1 MFAVE
6 FQTEIDDGNISY
18 TRKII
23 VRKLQGK
30 VRVIVLAEDADEDIG
45 FIDYLLAN
53 PIHDPNFV
61 PLTRDEIYDRT

>member
-6 FQTEIDDGNISY
+6 FQTKIDDGNISIPEKY
-18 TRKII
+18 R
-23 VRKLQGK
+23 RKLQGK
-30 VRVIVLAEDADEDIG
+30 VRVIVLAEDSDEDIN